1 VILPSR
7 VYDGVL
13 TAQRNALVKDK
24 LKGLLTDLHAE
35 LNSAGQLDA
44 DAKRQLEVLAQ
55 EIQGAID
62 PDSDK
67 PLLQDARDQ
76 IQAAAVN
83 FESDHPRIAGVL
95 QNITD
100 TLGKLGI

>member
-24 LKGLLTDLHAE
+24 LKGLLSELHVE
-35 LNSAGQLDA
+35 LNDAGQLDA
-44 DAKRQLEVLAQ
+44 DAKRQLEALAQ

-67 PLLQDARDQ
+67 PLLEDVQDQ
-76 IQAAAVN
+76 LQSAAVN
-83 FESDHPRIAGVL
+83 FESEHPRIAGLL